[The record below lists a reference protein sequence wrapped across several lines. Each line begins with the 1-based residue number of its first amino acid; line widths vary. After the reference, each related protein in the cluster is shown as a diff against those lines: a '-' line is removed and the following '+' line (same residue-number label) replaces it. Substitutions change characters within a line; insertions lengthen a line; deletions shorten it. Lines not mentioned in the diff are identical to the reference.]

1 MIDARRLALSHFGA
15 LWLHFKHFPSTIF
28 FLAVSKI
35 FFFLH
40 LKKSCSNFFRT
51 NLTPEFKKISLHLKS
66 LIFFFQSSSTLSLV
80 LPRLAFKKPIFWS
93 TSRVN
98 ELAIFWTWF
107 GIGQRHPTDQQQS
120 HSWDFSLKMCWGHGY
135 GLSHRG
141 SVINDGIFRTLLT
154 KNSQIRHRHQNLSPF
169 TLVNITFLVTCN
181 D

>member
-1 MIDARRLALSHFGA
+1 MSDARRLALSHFGA

-40 LKKSCSNFFRT
+40 LKIIVKNFQKKFEFNEKNLNFKILIFR
-51 NLTPEFKKISLHLKS
+51 ISLHLKS

-120 HSWDFSLKMCWGHGY
+120 HSWDFSLKMYWCLDCCWLISWLESQR
-135 GLSHRG
+135 LS
-141 SVINDGIFRTLLT
+141 
-154 KNSQIRHRHQNLSPF
+154 
-169 TLVNITFLVTCN
+169 
-181 D
+181 

>member
-1 MIDARRLALSHFGA
+1 MSDARRLALSHFGA

-40 LKKSCSNFFRT
+40 LKIIVKIFRKIS
-51 NLTPEFKKISLHLKS
+51 LDEKILIFKKISLHLKS

-120 HSWDFSLKMCWGHGY
+120 HSWDFSLKILYSLGHG
-135 GLSHRG
+135 SA
-141 SVINDGIFRTLLT
+141 DW
-154 KNSQIRHRHQNLSPF
+154 SQGAQLMM
-169 TLVNITFLVTCN
+169 TF
-181 D
+181 